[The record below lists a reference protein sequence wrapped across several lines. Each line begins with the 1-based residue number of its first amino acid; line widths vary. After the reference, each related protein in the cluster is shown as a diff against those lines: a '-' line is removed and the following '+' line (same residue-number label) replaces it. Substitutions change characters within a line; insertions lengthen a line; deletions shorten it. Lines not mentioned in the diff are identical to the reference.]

1 MLSATSRGVALGVS
15 GAGRG
20 MGLHVAVGELDA
32 WNATSETFVFIL
44 SQPKRSGVLHPPPGW
59 LGSASSVGPD
69 SWRRAA
75 GSHN

>member
-44 SQPKRSGVLHPPPGW
+44 SQPKRSGEFPPSPGLVR
-59 LGSASSVGPD
+59 LGVE
-69 SWRRAA
+69 R
-75 GSHN
+75 